1 MLIVEAK
8 AFPKLRPTDK
18 HTIKPGPAVEATA
31 SISSIL
37 LPLSSIAFLT
47 IQSIFSM
54 CERAA
59 SSGTTPPNSL
69 CMSTWLEIMLL
80 KTIGI
85 PSSFSVT
92 NEAAVSSQLDSIP
105 RIKGFLL
112 IQIVFNNC
120 TIPIQVRNKFF
131 YE

>member
-1 MLIVEAK
+1 
-8 AFPKLRPTDK
+8 
-18 HTIKPGPAVEATA
+18 
-31 SISSIL
+31 
-37 LPLSSIAFLT
+37 
-47 IQSIFSM
+47 M

-69 CMSTWLEIMLL
+69 CMSIWLEIMLL

-85 PSSFSVT
+85 PSSFSVI

>member
-1 MLIVEAK
+1 
-8 AFPKLRPTDK
+8 
-18 HTIKPGPAVEATA
+18 
-31 SISSIL
+31 
-37 LPLSSIAFLT
+37 
-47 IQSIFSM
+47 M

-59 SSGTTPPNSL
+59 NSGTTPPNSL
-69 CMSTWLEIMLL
+69 CMSIWLEIMLL

-85 PSSFSVT
+85 PSSFSVI

-120 TIPIQVRNKFF
+120 TIPIQVRNKYI